1 MVPPNQAE
9 AMAEVPQRKGNPVGY
24 FLFSGEQHGFRKA
37 GNSAASM
44 PRLLCN
50 RSLSDRAH
58 VLTHDLGANH
68 RNEQPVPHDRHGP
81 GGGNDH
87 LASAVCF
94 FFT

>member
-1 MVPPNQAE
+1 
-9 AMAEVPQRKGNPVGY
+9 MAEVPQRKGNPVGY
-24 FLFSGEQHGFRKA
+24 FLFSVDQHCFPKGREKRCLD
-37 GNSAASM
+37 ASPSM
-44 PRLLCN
+44 HR
-50 RSLSDRAH
+50 RLSDRAH
-58 VLTHDLGANH
+58 VLTHDFVGANH